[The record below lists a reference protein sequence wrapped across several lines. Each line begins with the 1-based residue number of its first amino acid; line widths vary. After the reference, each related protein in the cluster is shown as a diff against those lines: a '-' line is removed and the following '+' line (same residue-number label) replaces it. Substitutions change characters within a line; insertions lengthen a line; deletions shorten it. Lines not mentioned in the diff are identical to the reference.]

1 MKLTK
6 NQVDKLNIELTVHV
20 EAADYAENERKK
32 LAEYRRNADFK
43 GFRKGNVPV
52 SLIQR
57 VYGGQIL
64 ADSVNQVIGEA
75 LGKFIEDEK
84 LNILGEPLGSEKQPE
99 IDWQSGN
106 DFDFV
111 FDIALSPE
119 VEVDVVKED
128 TVFNYTITVSAKEK
142 ENMASSL
149 KKYYEERKEEKTDE
163 EIEKEVAERFEASNK
178 DEAAW
183 RLNKDIRAFYVEK
196 AGIELP
202 EAFLKRWLLH
212 ANEGKVTEEQVESQ
226 SQEIINRIESLRR
239 FQEAEVVLLYYPVDH
254 EVNLKPLIEKYWHT
268 KTILLPVSHRYSMEL
283 RPYRG
288 KELMR
293 RGRYSIPEPL
303 PEEYK
308 GKIDLMII
316 PGVAFDQNG
325 NRLGRGRGYY
335 DTFLRK
341 HPSVYSIGVC
351 YDSQYRHKK
360 EIPHSYRDKP
370 VRCVITPTKT
380 IGE

>member
-20 EAADYAENERKK
+20 ESADYAEIERKK

-43 GFRKGNVPV
+43 GFRKGNVPA

-75 LGKFIEDEK
+75 LGKFIDDEK

-99 IDWQSGN
+99 IEWVSGN

-119 VEVDVVKED
+119 VNVDVVKED

-142 ENMASSL
+142 ENMVSSL
-149 KKYYEERKEEKTDE
+149 KKFYEERKEEKIDE
-163 EIEKEVAERFEASNK
+163 EIEKEVADRFEASNK

-183 RLNKDIRAFYVEK
+183 RLNKDIRTFYVEK

-212 ANEGKVTEEQVESQ
+212 ANEGKVTEEQLEQEFPAFVEDFKWQLVRGSLMKKFGFEISQ
-226 SQEIINRIESLRR
+226 QDIE
-239 FQEAEVVLLYYPVDH
+239 EAAKSYVAYQYAMYGLGNVPEDMIADAVKNILNDRKQIDRLAEQVEDQKVISKIK
-254 EVNLKPLIEKYWHT
+254 ETITLKAKKISSEKF
-268 KTILLPVSHRYSMEL
+268 REL
-283 RPYRG
+283 
-288 KELMR
+288 K
-293 RGRYSIPEPL
+293 
-303 PEEYK
+303 
-308 GKIDLMII
+308 
-316 PGVAFDQNG
+316 
-325 NRLGRGRGYY
+325 
-335 DTFLRK
+335 
-341 HPSVYSIGVC
+341 
-351 YDSQYRHKK
+351 
-360 EIPHSYRDKP
+360 
-370 VRCVITPTKT
+370 
-380 IGE
+380 

>member
-84 LNILGEPLGSEKQPE
+84 LNVLGEPLGSEKQPE
-99 IDWQSGN
+99 INWVSGN

-111 FDIALSPE
+111 FDIALTPE
-119 VEVDVVKED
+119 INVDVVKED

-142 ENMASSL
+142 ENMVSSL
-149 KKYYEERKEEKTDE
+149 KKFYEERKEEKTDE

-183 RLNKDIRAFYVEK
+183 RLNKDIRTFYVEK

-212 ANEGKVTEEQVESQ
+212 ANEGKVTEEQLEQEFPAFVEDFKWQ
-226 SQEIINRIESLRR
+226 L
-239 FQEAEVVLLYYPVDH
+239 V
-254 EVNLKPLIEKYWHT
+254 
-268 KTILLPVSHRYSMEL
+268 
-283 RPYRG
+283 
-288 KELMR
+288 
-293 RGRYSIPEPL
+293 
-303 PEEYK
+303 
-308 GKIDLMII
+308 
-316 PGVAFDQNG
+316 
-325 NRLGRGRGYY
+325 RGYLMKKFGFEISQQDIEEAAKSY
-335 DTFLRK
+335 VAYQYAMYGLGNVPENMIADAVKNILNDRK
-341 HPSVYSIGVC
+341 QIDRLAEQVEDQKVISKIKETITLKA
-351 YDSQYRHKK
+351 KK
-360 EIPHSYRDKP
+360 ISSEKFRELK
-370 VRCVITPTKT
+370 
-380 IGE
+380 